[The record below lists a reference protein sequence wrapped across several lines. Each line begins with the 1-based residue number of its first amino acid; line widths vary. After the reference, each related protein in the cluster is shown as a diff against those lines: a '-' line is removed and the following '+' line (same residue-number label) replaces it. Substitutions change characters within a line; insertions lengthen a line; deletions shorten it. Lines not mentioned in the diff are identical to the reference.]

1 LTLST
6 AARPPYAKT
15 GDPSGSNSVVGA
27 TAAANKRG
35 VSAGTRGALSGGT
48 MTRTFHDNN
57 FR

>member
-1 LTLST
+1 
-6 AARPPYAKT
+6 
-15 GDPSGSNSVVGA
+15 
-27 TAAANKRG
+27 